1 MKQVLLMLGVAS
13 VFLIACVPQRKVE
26 DLRKDKAALQKELD
40 TCNKEL
46 ETLKSEYKE
55 LNQSYKEKIG
65 ELQDVQKEAEK
76 LAKDTSLMGNSIRK
90 LKKLNDQLNRNYEK
104 LIESNKEL
112 LSDKAEKTQTL
123 IKDLNNLRAE
133 LKEKEQKLLDR
144 EAELQNRN
152 NELDTLRRDL
162 MEREKRVKELESV
175 LKRKDS
181 IVNSLKN
188 TVADAL
194 YGFRNSGLSVEMK
207 NSKVYVS
214 LQESLLFESGQYNID
229 KGGEEALMEI
239 ADVLKNNPSVNI
251 MVEGHTDDQK
261 LISGSDIKDNWE
273 LSVLRA
279 SEVVRILENK
289 GNISPDR
296 LIAAGRGPYAPVAE
310 GDTPEARRKN
320 RRTEII
326 LTPKL
331 DELFQIIETNQ
342 ND

>member
-1 MKQVLLMLGVAS
+1 MKHVLFMVGVAGM
-13 VFLIACVPQRKVE
+13 FLIACVPQRKVE

-40 TCNKEL
+40 TCNMEL
-46 ETLKSEYKE
+46 KTLKSDYKE
-55 LNQSYKEKIG
+55 LNQSYKEKIS
-65 ELQDVQKEAEK
+65 ELQDVQKQAEK

-90 LKKLNDQLNRNYEK
+90 LKNLNDQLNRTYEK
-104 LIESNKEL
+104 LIKNNKEL
-112 LSDKAEKTQTL
+112 LSDKAEKTQNL

-152 NELDTLRRDL
+152 NELDTLRDDL
-162 MEREKRVKELESV
+162 MKREKRVKELESV
-175 LKRKDS
+175 LTRKDS
-181 IVNSLKN
+181 IVKSLKK
-188 TVADAL
+188 TISDAL
-194 YGFRNSGLSVEMK
+194 YGFRDSGLSVEMK

-214 LQESLLFESGQYNID
+214 LQERLLFESGQYNID
-229 KGGEEALMEI
+229 KEGEEALMEI
-239 ADVLKNNPSVNI
+239 ANVLKNKPSINI

-261 LISGSDIKDNWE
+261 LIGGSDIKDNWE

-279 SEVVRILENK
+279 TEVVRILENK
-289 GNISPDR
+289 GGVAPDR
-296 LIAAGRGPYAPVAE
+296 LIAAGRGPYAAVAE

-331 DELFQIIETNQ
+331 DELFQIMETNQ